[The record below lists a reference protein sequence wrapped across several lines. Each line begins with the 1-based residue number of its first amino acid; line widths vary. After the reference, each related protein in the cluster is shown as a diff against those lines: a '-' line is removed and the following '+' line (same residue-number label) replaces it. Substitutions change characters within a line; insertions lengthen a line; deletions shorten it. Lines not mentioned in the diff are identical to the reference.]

1 MKLFLSFTSPYA
13 RKVRVVVREHQLDS
27 QVEEVAT
34 DYRLRPAELLAANP
48 TGKIPA
54 LVTPIGAIFDSPV
67 ICEYLDAMAVAT
79 YGKQSLFPKGPAGH
93 LDEALWR
100 DKTRV
105 ALGDALMDAAVAL
118 MLEGRREPQERSAAF
133 ADRERSRIKHC
144 LAECTVGTSERPT
157 MGDISIVSAL
167 AYLDLRHA
175 DLDWP
180 SLAPELNTWRNRLE
194 QRPSFVAC
202 KLG

>member
-13 RKVRVVVREHQLDS
+13 RKARIVLREHGLES
-27 QVEEVAT
+27 RVEEVAT
-34 DYRLRPAELLAANP
+34 DYRQRPSDLLAANP

-54 LVTPIGAIFDSPV
+54 LVTPFGSIFDSPV
-67 ICEYLDAMAVAT
+67 ICEYLDSLGAT
-79 YGKQSLFPKGPAGH
+79 SLFPRGS
-93 LDEALWR
+93 DLWL

-118 MLEGRREPQERSAAF
+118 MLESRREPQERSAAF
-133 ADRERSRIKHC
+133 LEKERSRIEQC
-144 LAECTVGTSERPT
+144 LSECAPGASGRPT
-157 MGDISIVSAL
+157 MGDISIASAL

-175 DLDWP
+175 ALNWRQ
-180 SLAPELNTWRNRLE
+180 LAPQLVAWHGELET
-194 QRPSFVAC
+194 RPSFAAT